1 MDDSPAVPP
10 LMEFKDRHTGL
21 IVFGILEILLGCLC
35 ALLVPLMIWGQVMSA
50 QATGGAPNF
59 RMAIPGA
66 LVYALLAVAFVWLG
80 IGSMRFRRW
89 ARALLL
95 ILSWSWLGTGVIAM
109 GFLLVLS
116 PKMMVSLPPSAKT
129 VALVVAAVIW
139 TLIFIIVPG
148 VLVVF
153 YQSKHVKATCEARDP
168 VARWTDECPLPVLAV
183 AVWLGF
189 SAAAMLAMP
198 IASNAVLPF
207 FGVLLSGLSGTAA
220 CLLLSAL
227 WAYLA
232 WAWCRLK
239 PAAWWITLAILLAFS
254 LSSILTF
261 ARVDVMEMYRLMGYP
276 PEQMALMEQ
285 YSFLTG
291 QTMVWWSA
299 GFMLLMIG
307 YVIWVKRF
315 FRRAV

>member
-1 MDDSPAVPP
+1 
-10 LMEFKDRHTGL
+10 MEFKDRQTGL

-35 ALLVPLMIWGQVMSA
+35 ALLVPLMIWGQAMSA

-66 LVYALLAVAFVWLG
+66 LVYAMLAVALVWLG

-95 ILSWSWLGTGVIAM
+95 ILSWSWLGMGVIAM
-109 GFLLVLS
+109 GFLLVWS
-116 PKMMVSLPPSAKT
+116 PKMMVSLPPDAKT

-139 TLIFIIVPG
+139 TLIFIVVPG

-168 VARWTDECPLPVLAV
+168 VARWTDGCPLPVLAV

-189 SAAAMLAMP
+189 GAAWMLAMP
-198 IASNAVLPF
+198 IALNVVLPF
-207 FGVLLSGLSGTAA
+207 FGVLLSGLSATAA
-220 CLLLSAL
+220 CLLLSVL
-227 WAYLA
+227 WACLA
-232 WAWCRLK
+232 WAWYRLK
-239 PAAWWITLAILLAFS
+239 PTAWWITLAILLAFS
-254 LSSILTF
+254 ISSILTF
-261 ARVDVMEMYRLMGYP
+261 TQVDVMEMYRLMGYP

-315 FRRAV
+315 FRRALE